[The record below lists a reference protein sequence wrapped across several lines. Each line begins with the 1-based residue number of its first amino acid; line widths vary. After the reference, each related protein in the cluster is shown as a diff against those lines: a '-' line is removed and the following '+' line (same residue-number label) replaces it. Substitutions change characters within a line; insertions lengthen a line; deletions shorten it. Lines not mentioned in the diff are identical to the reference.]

1 MNELIAK
8 LLKLK
13 TPQKIAV
20 TIGAV
25 AALLGGYY
33 QLFYADISDGIAAA
47 ETARTALTTEREGY
61 EKRKIEYLAYRNE
74 LKQLQE
80 EQRDLL
86 RVLPHGDELAVFL
99 SDIQM
104 QGELAGLEVQN
115 VTPDVEVPEDL
126 YVKIPVKVEVK
137 GGFHNMTKFFKSLS
151 ELRRIVNVEDL
162 SFAPESNDG
171 KDPTS
176 TKLRAKFL
184 AVTYRASDPVDPG
197 QAVGTPARAPAKRGG
212 S

>member
-13 TPQKIAV
+13 PPQKAAV
-20 TIGAV
+20 TLAV
-25 AALLGGYY
+25 AAVLFGGYY
-33 QLFYADISDGIAAA
+33 QFLYADISDAITAA
-47 ETARTALTTEREGY
+47 EAQKVALTTEREGY
-61 EKRKIEYLAYRNE
+61 EKRRVEYLAYRNE

-86 RVLPHGDELAVFL
+86 RVLPHGDELPIFL
-99 SDIQM
+99 SDIQL
-104 QGELAGLEVQN
+104 QGELAGLEVQT
-115 VTPDVEVPEDL
+115 VTPDSEIPEDL

-162 SFAPESNDG
+162 SFVPEANDG
-171 KDPTS
+171 KDPNA
-176 TKLRAKFL
+176 TKLRAKFM
-184 AVTYRASDPVDPG
+184 AVTYRAADPVEAG
-197 QAVGTPARAPAKRGG
+197 QAVGTAAKRGG

>member
-13 TPQKIAV
+13 PPQKAAV
-20 TIGAV
+20 TLAV
-25 AALLGGYY
+25 AAVLFGGYY
-33 QLFYADISDGIAAA
+33 QFLYADINDAITSA
-47 ETARTALTTEREGY
+47 EAQKVALTTEREGY
-61 EKRKIEYLAYRNE
+61 EKRRVEYLAYRNE

-86 RVLPHGDELAVFL
+86 RVLPRGDELPIFL
-99 SDIQM
+99 SDIQL
-104 QGELAGLEVQN
+104 QGELAGLEVQT
-115 VTPDVEVPEDL
+115 VTPDSEIPEDL

-162 SFAPESNDG
+162 SFAPESTDG

-176 TKLRAKFL
+176 TRLRARFI
-184 AVTYRASDPVDPG
+184 AVTYRASDPVEPSP
-197 QAVGTPARAPAKRGG
+197 AATPAGAKKGG
-212 S
+212 T

>member
-1 MNELIAK
+1 MNELISK

-13 TPQKIAV
+13 TPHKVAV
-20 TIGAV
+20 TLAV
-25 AALLGGYY
+25 ALVLFGGYY
-33 QLFYADISDGIAAA
+33 QFFYADIADAIDAA
-47 ETARTALTTEREGY
+47 ETAKVALTTEREGY
-61 EKRKIEYLAYRNE
+61 ERRRIEYLAYRNE

-86 RVLPHGDELAVFL
+86 RVLPHGDELPIFL
-99 SDIQM
+99 SDIQL

-115 VTPDVEVPEDL
+115 VTPDGEIPEDL

-162 SFAPESNDG
+162 SFAPESNEG
-171 KDPTS
+171 KDPNT
-176 TKLRAKFL
+176 TRLRARFI
-184 AVTYRASDPVDPG
+184 AVTYRAADPVEPS
-197 QAVGTPARAPAKRGG
+197 PAAAPAGAKTGG
-212 S
+212 T